1 MVVAG
6 KVKSDEVDTRSRPA
20 QSLKQDQEQES
31 RGSDS
36 KIGDDKNSIYVPN

>member
-1 MVVAG
+1 MMKWTPDRG
-6 KVKSDEVDTRSRPA
+6 QP
-20 QSLKQDQEQES
+20 QNLKQEDQEQES